1 MVTVDYAEHFW
12 GEKHHGY
19 HVLYENL
26 KQGEESVQELAQ
38 FLKDRASF
46 EEENGKYLAKC
57 ILKTSCLSSSG
68 DAFASSWQ
76 LTKGTLELLAEI
88 QSSFFAAL
96 QQLLKDVVKYHE
108 DLVRSRKRVKEQDVV
123 DAVNLM
129 QTTTTCLQKSKETYA
144 QRCVEL
150 ERLKKEN
157 GTSKEI
163 LKAES
168 KVTKSRDEYRAYIDK
183 YGRVRDEF
191 EEKMVKAAHA
201 FQAHDQAFLQ
211 QMKAFLGSFARVAD
225 DTAAASSQVYSQ
237 YRESIDRIDIG
248 DIMMTFVETKGTGK
262 DRPEVVVFEELD
274 TVIEST
280 TAGGTSAPSFS
291 NTSTIVHSMS
301 QPEPLPATAHDLLG
315 LDSHA
320 VDAWSNAHNQPSPGA
335 SDSSSS
341 AAAAVTTPTTTNT
354 QMPFSASL
362 GRQKLALWLPGKRK
376 KHASQ
381 SSLTSSEVPV
391 NDFSHSQSE
400 SSGFLKKYIS
410 KSKKTATDL
419 TTTLPEASSTSSN
432 HVGVEDARTT
442 ASSSKSSE
450 KGLLNANGMVSVMDL
465 PLASPPPLPSVPP
478 PEELDEEGYMI
489 RKDSPAVVAQ
499 ESRWSSCTDSSDDD
513 EEVLRAAKF
522 RQINIRPL
530 NESKASVNA
539 SMDELR
545 DAIGHIN
552 LSSSI
557 NRSNTFDRDPWS
569 ATTRTT
575 PFSLSL
581 SGNVRPLRAAFT
593 GDEHLRKKFSELTG
607 SGPLPF
613 SVSLCGGTMARARPR
628 SNTPTLGASCL
639 TLHSNTHPAP
649 APLSRRESSGSECPF
664 PRSDSINSLGGCG
677 PSESPFGASTS
688 NLLSAS
694 ATINEQRVPVAMAVN
709 EYIHAWFKGTDV
721 THAAVRVFG
730 TVLISFPSSAVA
742 VLTDLNSDLEPFKF
756 RLTSAD
762 KIKAVLPNKQL
773 LSSEV
778 DAFAA
783 PFTYFFER
791 TLLAKWL
798 SAQKADKPNAH
809 FYNAE
814 VLRYELRDVVAPPL
828 LLTAY
833 WKMEKENT
841 DIRIDYRLN
850 TDSAVQSALLN
861 ISFSTK
867 VNGGVVSITADPKE
881 EWCSAEGTISWKLTE
896 LSRHGECGGSLKARL
911 AISDGPSDAS
921 QTHVQFQTSD
931 ASISGAN
938 VAVDSDDAYYLSMV
952 RRKVLSGKYF
962 CDPEV
967 RK

>member
-46 EEENGKYLAKC
+46 EEESGKYLAKC

-168 KVTKSRDEYRAYIDK
+168 KVTKSRDEYRAYVDK

-274 TVIEST
+274 TVTEST
-280 TAGGTSAPSFS
+280 TAGGTSASSFP
-291 NTSTIVHSMS
+291 NTSTVVHSMS
-301 QPEPLPATAHDLLG
+301 QPEALPAIGHDLLG
-315 LDSHA
+315 LNSNA
-320 VDAWSNAHNQPSPGA
+320 VDAWGNARNQPSPGA

-341 AAAAVTTPTTTNT
+341 AVAAVTTPTTTNT

-419 TTTLPEASSTSSN
+419 TTTLPEASSN
-432 HVGVEDARTT
+432 HVGVEDAKGMT
-442 ASSSKSSE
+442 SSNKSNE
-450 KGLLNANGMVSVMDL
+450 KGLRNANGMVSVMDL

-569 ATTRTT
+569 ATPRTT

-613 SVSLCGGTMARARPR
+613 SVSLSGGTMARARPR

-778 DAFAA
+778 DAFAS
-783 PFTYFFER
+783 PFTYLFER

-798 SAQKADKPNAH
+798 SAQKADKPHAH

-841 DIRIDYRLN
+841 DLRIDYRLN

-861 ISFSTK
+861 ISFSTR

-881 EWCSAEGTISWKLTE
+881 EWCSAERTISWKLTE

-921 QTHVQFQTSD
+921 QTHVQFQ
-931 ASISGAN
+931 
-938 VAVDSDDAYYLSMV
+938 VLYLTATLV
-952 RRKVLSGKYF
+952 
-962 CDPEV
+962 
-967 RK
+967 